1 MGVVLLMFNLVTRL
15 SVVLM
20 LIQFLNSYFSFLL
33 VLDSVVIV
41 PCLESSPL

>member
-15 SVVLM
+15 SLVLM
-20 LIQFLNSYFSFLL
+20 LIQFLNSYFCFLL

>member
-1 MGVVLLMFNLVTRL
+1 MGVVLLMFNLITRL

-20 LIQFLNSYFSFLL
+20 IIQFLNSYFPFLL